1 VHRIMF
7 KAYQRGRRAAI
18 AVREFVAQALLPKRF
33 LHSLR
38 NGAQQG
44 YRATAI
50 SQSLPILRIR

>member
-1 VHRIMF
+1 MF